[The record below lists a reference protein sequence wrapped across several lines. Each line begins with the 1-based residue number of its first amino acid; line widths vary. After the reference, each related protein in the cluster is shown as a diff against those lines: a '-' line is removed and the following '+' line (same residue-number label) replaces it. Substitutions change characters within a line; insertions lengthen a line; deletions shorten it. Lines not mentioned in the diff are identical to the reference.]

1 MIRSLSEAVERASCW
16 LWYCAVCW
24 RAAVFVQALAK
35 SCSGVNM
42 SGKVVPCRFD
52 GKPCGR
58 KSARGEPLCWEM
70 WVIAG
75 GRRKHIPRCPRVYT
89 EEEMLEMEAEEAR
102 EMEEAE
108 EEFKRWSS

>member
-1 MIRSLSEAVERASCW
+1 
-16 LWYCAVCW
+16 
-24 RAAVFVQALAK
+24 
-35 SCSGVNM
+35 M

-70 WVIAG
+70 WVIVG

-102 EMEEAE
+102 ERGLNALTSDLSI
-108 EEFKRWSS
+108 FISFRTSSNYARCTWVHS